1 MQCRRWQGD
10 AYRLADRQPTH
21 IVHQVLARPDAHR
34 IAVKTA
40 RIRALHDL
48 AAQYDTALDRLTG
61 LAKPH
66 ILAAEMGIEERVAG
80 PASDSLG
87 GQQCG
92 IDFDAVADLL
102 SIATHPQRHDI
113 AGAHEGRD
121 EGRIGAIVDLFR
133 GSDLGG
139 SSGIEDDDAVGHHHG
154 LLPVVGDMHGGDA
167 ERLLQ
172 RFDLVAHLLTNPRVE
187 IGQRFVE
194 QQYLRI
200 DGKSAAERNALPLTA
215 GECRYLALVEPLQP
229 QHREQLGHSPG
240 DLGAAGL
247 STEGA
252 LRQTLASSGR
262 PMRELYD
269 GGAAAFNLLHFDT
282 EYERST
288 SNAIADNVGWLDF
301 THALTFAN
309 AGRHICDERPDLW
322 PRAALQ
328 LALFV
333 GRNRK
338 YVRLDGD
345 GARWRVDDRRTFL
358 SAATKALYDH
368 GIPEPIIACHRLKVL
383 VAIQDELGSAPDAP
397 WAKTTCAAVNRYL
410 HTPMKRHH
418 GLRIAAQAL
427 DFVGKEE

>member
-10 AYRLADRQPTH
+10 AYRLADRHPPQ

-40 RIRALHDL
+40 RVGALHDL

-139 SSGIEDDDAVGHHHG
+139 SSGIEDDDAGGERRG
-154 LLPVVGDMHGGDA
+154 LLPFVGDMHGVDA

-215 GECRYLALVEPLQP
+215 GECRYLALAEPLQP

-240 DLGAAGL
+240 DLGAADAPQFQAVADVLRHRHVRPQSIGL
-247 STEGA
+247 EHHRDVALVGRQPGNIVLADRYRAACHSDKTAYGA
-252 LRQTLASSGR
+252 KQ
-262 PMRELYD
+262 
-269 GGAAAFNLLHFDT
+269 GGLAAARRT
-282 EYERST
+282 QKRYELAACSPERDMVEHAVCAIEDAYLAHVERHGGRGHAASQVTAGGRSSSPT
-288 SNAIADNVGWLDF
+288 SSSRKAVGVVKWIPWMPSPAAAS
-301 THALTFAN
+301 ALT
-309 AGRHICDERPDLW
+309 
-322 PRAALQ
+322 
-328 LALFV
+328 
-333 GRNRK
+333 
-338 YVRLDGD
+338 
-345 GARWRVDDRRTFL
+345 
-358 SAATKALYDH
+358 ATSS
-368 GIPEPIIACHRLKVL
+368 I
-383 VAIQDELGSAPDAP
+383 
-397 WAKTTCAAVNRYL
+397 
-410 HTPMKRHH
+410 
-418 GLRIAAQAL
+418 
-427 DFVGKEE
+427 